1 MRRDMDRE
9 IFWKKRRQ
17 DNILSN
23 GKYANHCL
31 RQYFGYCSISRSR
44 AFLLAQTGRSS
55 VNNNKSTQQA
65 RQSVSLSRE
74 DIPAAPGLFFK
85 LFLYLS
91 SLLKYD
97 IHDMIQYNIMKYN
110 EIDYQLYD
118 TIYPLIFLHFLFRSL
133 YLMYLI
139 SFKYYISRGNGL
151 D

>member
-1 MRRDMDRE
+1 MRRDRNRE

-17 DNILSN
+17 ENILSN

-97 IHDMIQYNIMKYN
+97 IHDMIQCNIMKQIINY
-110 EIDYQLYD
+110 IIQYIL
-118 TIYPLIFLHFLFRSL
+118 LSFSLFSSKVCTSSIWL
-133 YLMYLI
+133 
-139 SFKYYISRGNGL
+139 N
-151 D
+151 